1 MTLSDDQ
8 RYQEYLRIKA
18 GFQCPECFGVNIEG
32 GQVYW
37 GKDGFQ
43 CTDCGC
49 WWTENTRVRFAVKD
63 EKAKS

>member
-18 GFQCPECFGVNIEG
+18 GFQCPECFGVNIEE
-32 GQVYW
+32 GQMYW

-49 WWTENTRVRFAVKD
+49 WWTEMLSRSGQSN
-63 EKAKS
+63 EHILS